1 MGAARSEVAPR
12 DVACVRP
19 LPTLRPP
26 PPEPEALSVAIVA
39 DIHANIEALTTVLDH
54 AAGKGITRIVCL
66 GDIIGYG
73 PNPRECLQALF
84 KSEVAIMGNH
94 EEAVM
99 FYGEDFNPKAK
110 ESIEWTK
117 DQLNSPDAPREENY
131 DLWNFLGTMQQV
143 VEDGDV
149 MYTHGSP
156 RIPTRDYVTPADAR
170 NREKMQAIFDLMK
183 RVCFIGHSHIPHIY
197 SSDMKHASPDAV
209 NGAIDL
215 RKLGDRKVLI
225 NVGSVGQPRD
235 GDTRTS
241 YVTFD
246 GNVVRFYRLEYDYKK
261 TAEKIYA
268 IDKIPKFLGDRLLVG
283 R

>member
-1 MGAARSEVAPR
+1 M
-12 DVACVRP
+12 
-19 LPTLRPP
+19 
-26 PPEPEALSVAIVA
+26 SVAILA
-39 DIHANIEALTTVLDH
+39 DIHANIEALGTALDFV
-54 AAGKGITRIVCL
+54 ASKGIRRIICL

-73 PNPRECLQALF
+73 PNPRECLQRLF
-84 KSEVAIMGNH
+84 SSEIAIMGNH

-99 FYGEDFNPKAK
+99 FYGEDFNPKARA
-110 ESIEWTK
+110 SIEWTK
-117 DQLNSPDAPREENY
+117 DQLNSAAFPRTENY

-156 RIPTRDYVTPADAR
+156 RVPTREYVVPADAG
-170 NREKMQAIFDLMK
+170 NQEKMQGIFALIK
-183 RVCFIGHSHIPHIY
+183 RVCFIGHSHVPHIY
-197 SSDMKHASPDAV
+197 TSDGKHADPEKLG
-209 NGAIDL
+209 GAIDL

-235 GDTRTS
+235 GDPRLS
-241 YVTFD
+241 FVTFD
-246 GNVVRFYRLEYDYKK
+246 GHIVRFHRLEYDAKA

-268 IDKIPKFLGDRLLVG
+268 VPEIPDFLGDRLLVG

>member
-1 MGAARSEVAPR
+1 
-12 DVACVRP
+12 
-19 LPTLRPP
+19 LT
-26 PPEPEALSVAIVA
+26 VAIVA
-39 DIHANIEALTTVLDH
+39 DIHANLEALTTVLDH
-54 AAGKGITRIVCL
+54 CASKGVQRLVCL

-73 PNPRECLQALF
+73 PNPRECLQLLF
-84 KSEVAIMGNH
+84 RSEVAIMGNH

-110 ESIEWTK
+110 ASLEWTK
-117 DQLNSPDAPREENY
+117 DQLNSAEFDRTANY

-156 RIPTRDYVTPADAR
+156 RVPTREYVVPADAR
-170 NREKMQAIFDLMK
+170 NREKMQGIFDLMK
-183 RVCFIGHSHIPHIY
+183 RVCFIGHSHIPHVY
-197 SSDMKHASPDAV
+197 TSDMKHATPESLS
-209 NGAIDL
+209 GAIDV
-215 RKLGDRKVLI
+215 RKLGDRKALV

-235 GDTRTS
+235 GDVRAS

-246 GNVVRFYRLEYDYKK
+246 GHVVRFHRLDYDYK
-261 TAEKIYA
+261 TTVDKIYA
-268 IDKIPKFLGDRLLVG
+268 IEQIPNFLGDRLLVG

>member
-1 MGAARSEVAPR
+1 
-12 DVACVRP
+12 
-19 LPTLRPP
+19 
-26 PPEPEALSVAIVA
+26 
-39 DIHANIEALTTVLDH
+39 
-54 AAGKGITRIVCL
+54 
-66 GDIIGYG
+66 
-73 PNPRECLQALF
+73 
-84 KSEVAIMGNH
+84 
-94 EEAVM
+94 M

-117 DQLNSPDAPREENY
+117 DQLNSPDFPREENY

-235 GDTRTS
+235 GDKRACYVVLTEETITYKRVEYPWEKTR
-241 YVTFD
+241 
-246 GNVVRFYRLEYDYKK
+246 
-261 TAEKIYA
+261 
-268 IDKIPKFLGDRLLVG
+268 DKISAIQDLDNFLGDRLGEG

>member
-1 MGAARSEVAPR
+1 M
-12 DVACVRP
+12 
-19 LPTLRPP
+19 T
-26 PPEPEALSVAIVA
+26 VAIVA
-39 DIHANIEALTTVLDH
+39 DIHANIEALTAVMDH
-54 AAGKGITRIVCL
+54 FASKGITRIVCL

-73 PNPRECLQALF
+73 PNPRECLKHLF
-84 KSEVAIMGNH
+84 RSEVAIMGNH

-110 ESIEWTK
+110 ASLEWTK
-117 DQLNSPDAPREENY
+117 DQLNSAEFDRTANY

-156 RIPTRDYVTPADAR
+156 RVPTRDYVVPTDAK
-170 NREKMQAIFDLMK
+170 NREKMQGIFDLMK

-197 SSDMKHASPDAV
+197 SSDFRHAAPENV
-209 NGAIDL
+209 NHAIDL

-225 NVGSVGQPRD
+225 NAGSVGQPRD
-235 GDTRTS
+235 GDPRAS

-246 GNVVRFYRLEYDYKK
+246 GDVVRFYRVDYDYKK
-261 TAEKIYA
+261 TAEKIYE
-268 IDKIPKFLGDRLLVG
+268 IPRLPKFLGDRLLVG

>member
-1 MGAARSEVAPR
+1 M
-12 DVACVRP
+12 
-19 LPTLRPP
+19 T
-26 PPEPEALSVAIVA
+26 VAIVA
-39 DIHANIEALTTVLDH
+39 DIHANIEALTVVLDH
-54 AAGKGITRIVCL
+54 AESKGIKRIVCL

-73 PNPRECLQALF
+73 PNPRECLKLLF
-84 KSEVAIMGNH
+84 RSEVAIMGNH

-110 ESIEWTK
+110 ASLEWTK
-117 DQLNSPDAPREENY
+117 DQLNSTAFDRTENY

-143 VEDGDV
+143 VEDGEV

-156 RIPTRDYVTPADAR
+156 RVPTREYVVPADIR
-170 NREKMQAIFDLMK
+170 DKEKMQGIFDLMK
-183 RVCFIGHSHIPHIY
+183 KVCFIGHSHIPHVY
-197 SSDMKHASPDAV
+197 TSDMRHASPESV
-209 NGAIDL
+209 NQAIDL

-235 GDTRTS
+235 GDVRTS

-246 GNVVRFYRLEYDYKK
+246 GNVVRFWRLDYDYKQ
-261 TAEKIYA
+261 TVDKIYS
-268 IDKIPKFLGDRLLVG
+268 IDPLPNFLGDRLLVG

>member
-1 MGAARSEVAPR
+1 V
-12 DVACVRP
+12 
-19 LPTLRPP
+19 T
-26 PPEPEALSVAIVA
+26 VAIVA
-39 DIHANIEALTTVLDH
+39 DIHANIEALTAVLEH
-54 AAGKGITRIVCL
+54 SASKGISRLVCL

-73 PNPRECLQALF
+73 PNPRECLKLLF
-84 KSEVAIMGNH
+84 RSEVAIMGNH

-110 ESIEWTK
+110 EAIEWTK
-117 DQLNSPDAPREENY
+117 DQLNSPDHPREENY
-131 DLWNFLGTMQQV
+131 DFWNFLGTMQQV

-156 RIPTRDYVTPADAR
+156 RVPTRDYVVPGDAK
-170 NREKMQAIFDLMK
+170 NREKMQGIFDLMK

-197 SSDMKHASPDAV
+197 SSDMKHAAPETV

-235 GDTRTS
+235 GDVRAS

-246 GNVVRFYRLEYDYKK
+246 GDVVRFFRVDYDCKK

-268 IDKIPKFLGDRLLVG
+268 IQRLPKFLGDRLLVG

>member
-1 MGAARSEVAPR
+1 M
-12 DVACVRP
+12 
-19 LPTLRPP
+19 T
-26 PPEPEALSVAIVA
+26 VAIVA
-39 DIHANIEALTTVLDH
+39 DIHANIEALRVVIDH
-54 AAGKGITRIVCL
+54 AASKGITRLVCL

-73 PNPRECLQALF
+73 PNPRECLKELF
-84 KSEVAIMGNH
+84 RSEVAIMGNH

-110 ESIEWTK
+110 ASLEWTK
-117 DQLNSPDAPREENY
+117 DQLNSADHDRTENY
-131 DLWNFLGTMQQV
+131 DLWNFLGTMQQT

-156 RIPTRDYVTPADAR
+156 RVPTREYVVPADAR
-170 NREKMQAIFDLMK
+170 NREKMQGIFDLMK

-197 SSDMKHASPDAV
+197 SSDMKHAGPETVS
-209 NGAIDL
+209 NAIDL

-235 GDTRTS
+235 GDVRTS

-246 GNVVRFYRLEYDYKK
+246 GHVVRFWRLDYDYK
-261 TAEKIYA
+261 TTVDKIYA
-268 IDKIPKFLGDRLLVG
+268 IDGLPNFLGDRLLVG

>member
-1 MGAARSEVAPR
+1 M
-12 DVACVRP
+12 
-19 LPTLRPP
+19 T
-26 PPEPEALSVAIVA
+26 VAIVA

-54 AAGKGITRIVCL
+54 AAGKGITRVVCL

-73 PNPRECLQALF
+73 PNPRECLKLLF
-84 KSEVAIMGNH
+84 RSEVAIMGNH

-110 ESIEWTK
+110 ASLEWTK
-117 DQLNSPDAPREENY
+117 DQLNSSAYDRTENY

-156 RIPTRDYVTPADAR
+156 RQPTREYVVPQDAR
-170 NREKMQAIFDLMK
+170 NREKMQGIFDLMK

-215 RKLGDRKVLI
+215 RKLGDRKVLV

-235 GDTRTS
+235 GDVRTS

-246 GNVVRFYRLEYDYKK
+246 GNIVRFHRLDYDHK
-261 TAEKIYA
+261 TTVDKIYGNPLL
-268 IDKIPKFLGDRLLVG
+268 PKFLGDRLLVG

>member
-1 MGAARSEVAPR
+1 M
-12 DVACVRP
+12 
-19 LPTLRPP
+19 T
-26 PPEPEALSVAIVA
+26 VAIVA

-54 AAGKGITRIVCL
+54 AASKGITRIVCL

-73 PNPRECLQALF
+73 PNPRECLKLLF
-84 KSEVAIMGNH
+84 RSEVAIMGNH

-110 ESIEWTK
+110 ASLEWTK
-117 DQLNSPDAPREENY
+117 DQLNSSAYDRTENY

-156 RIPTRDYVTPADAR
+156 RQPTREYVVPQDAR
-170 NREKMQAIFDLMK
+170 NRDKMQGIFDLMK

-197 SSDMKHASPDAV
+197 SSDMKHASPEAV
-209 NGAIDL
+209 NHAIDL
-215 RKLGDRKVLI
+215 RKLGDRKVLV

-235 GDTRTS
+235 GDVRAS

-246 GNVVRFYRLEYDYKK
+246 GHIVRFYRLDYDHRA
-261 TAEKIYA
+261 TVDKIYGNPLL
-268 IDKIPKFLGDRLLVG
+268 PKFLGDRLLVG

>member
-1 MGAARSEVAPR
+1 
-12 DVACVRP
+12 
-19 LPTLRPP
+19 
-26 PPEPEALSVAIVA
+26 
-39 DIHANIEALTTVLDH
+39 
-54 AAGKGITRIVCL
+54 
-66 GDIIGYG
+66 
-73 PNPRECLQALF
+73 
-84 KSEVAIMGNH
+84 MGNH

-110 ESIEWTK
+110 ASLEWTK
-117 DQLNSPDAPREENY
+117 DQLNSPAYDRTENY
-131 DLWNFLGTMQQV
+131 ELWNFLGTMQQV

-156 RIPTRDYVTPADAR
+156 RVPTRDYVVPGDAR
-170 NREKMQAIFDLMK
+170 NREKMQEIFDLMK

-197 SSDMKHASPDAV
+197 SSDMKHASPETV

-215 RKLGDRKVLI
+215 SKLGDRKVLI

-235 GDTRTS
+235 GDTRSS

-246 GNVVRFYRLEYDYKK
+246 GNIVRFHRLEYDLK
-261 TAEKIYA
+261 TTVDKIYA
-268 IDKIPKFLGDRLLVG
+268 IEALPKFLGDRLLVG